1 MISEINRLAVLA
13 HWVMP
18 GLAEGALLTGYEDP
32 DDMAAFYLDQGVEAV
47 VIKLGAKGAYY
58 RTQLDQG
65 FIAGV
70 PVANVVDTV
79 GAGDGFA
86 VGVISALLENQG
98 FAHAVARG
106 NWIGSRAVQNRGDM
120 EGLPLRA
127 QLLAAEPADEPR
139 RRPA

>member
-1 MISEINRLAVLA
+1 
-13 HWVMP
+13 MP
-18 GLAEGALLTGYEDP
+18 GLTEGALLTGYEDP
-32 DDMAAFYLDQGVEAV
+32 ADMAAFYLDQGVEAV
-47 VIKLGAKGAYY
+47 MIKLGAKGAYY
-58 RTQLDQG
+58 RTQMDQG
-65 FIAGV
+65 FVAGV
-70 PVANVVDTV
+70 PVINVVDTV

-98 FAHAVARG
+98 FAQAVARG

-127 QLLAAEPADEPR
+127 QLLTTEPADKPR